1 MYHPRFKGNHYEIGL
16 KYGGLLKKNNIDL
29 FGLTELDD
37 FQFNYGI
44 QSERILRK
52 CFPEACEE
60 IRGMTDGVGVPYQ
73 RFSAWLMCISV
84 CLEIPGCS
92 MIAFK
97 KVGKVL
103 FGRNN
108 DLPPIFRKIS
118 SSALYAPSNG
128 YSFIANSSAFVSAED
143 GINEKG
149 LAVGMTYVWAK
160 ELKAGFSSMFFIR
173 YILEKCATV
182 EEGLKAIQNIPIG
195 GAYHLILADKNEIVH
210 VECSPQK
217 IKINRG
223 DFAVA
228 SNHFVSEEMKK
239 YEEAKNLYCSNER
252 YKTGYDALSKG
263 FDKVAVGYAKDI
275 LSGKLGFMCQYD
287 KELNFDT
294 VWSSVFDISNNK
306 IYRAEGNPSRTRF
319 KEDIRF
325 NRGVLKE
332 KNEQGGRC

>member
-1 MYHPRFKGNHYEIGL
+1 MYHPRFKGIHYEIGL
-16 KYGGLLKKNNIDL
+16 KYGGLLKKNNIDF

-37 FQFNYGI
+37 FQSNYGI

-52 CFPEACEE
+52 YFPEACEE
-60 IRGMTDGVGVPYQ
+60 IRGMADGVGVDYQ

-84 CLEIPGCS
+84 CLEIPGCT
-92 MIAFK
+92 MIAMK
-97 KVGKVL
+97 KVNKVL

-108 DLPPIFRKIS
+108 DLPPIFRKIG
-118 SSALYAPSNG
+118 SSALYESSNA

-149 LAVGMTYVWAK
+149 LAVGMTYVCAK
-160 ELKAGFSSMFFIR
+160 ELKAGFSSMFFVR
-173 YILEKCATV
+173 YILEKCANV

-195 GAYHLILADKNEIVH
+195 GAYHLILADKNEFVH

-217 IKINRG
+217 IKINGG

-228 SNHFVSEEMKK
+228 SNHFASEEMKK
-239 YEEAKNLYCSNER
+239 YEETKNLYCSNER

-263 FDKVAVGYAKDI
+263 FDKVSVGYAKDI

-306 IYRAEGNPSRTRF
+306 IFRAEGNPSRTNF
-319 KEDIRF
+319 EEDIRL
-325 NRGVLKE
+325 NLGILK
-332 KNEQGGRC
+332 KKKSIKTK

>member
-1 MYHPRFKGNHYEIGL
+1 MYHPRFKGDHYEIGL

-37 FQFNYGI
+37 FQFNYGM
-44 QSERILRK
+44 QSERIVRT

-60 IRGMTDGVGVPYQ
+60 MRGMADGAGVPYQ
-73 RFSAWLMCISV
+73 RFSASLMCVSV
-84 CLEIPGCS
+84 CLAIPGCS

-97 KVGKVL
+97 KDGNVV

-118 SSALYAPSNG
+118 SSALYTPSHG

-149 LAVGMTYVWAK
+149 LAIGMTYVWAK
-160 ELKAGFSSMFFIR
+160 ELKAGCNSMFFVR

-182 EEGLKAIQNIPIG
+182 QEGLRAIHNIPIG
-195 GAYHLILADKNEIVH
+195 GAYHLIVVDKNEIVH

-217 IKINRG
+217 TKTNRG
-223 DFAVA
+223 SFAIA
-228 SNHFVSEEMKK
+228 TNHFVSEEMKK
-239 YEEAKNLYCSNER
+239 YEETKNLYYSYER

-263 FDKVAVGYAKDI
+263 FDNVAVRHAKDI
-275 LSGKLGFMCQYD
+275 LSGKFGFMCQYE

-294 VWSSVFDISNNK
+294 VWSSVFDISHNK
-306 IYRAEGNPSRTRF
+306 IYRAEGNSSRTKF
-319 KEDIRF
+319 KEDIRL
-325 NRGVLKE
+325 NLDY
-332 KNEQGGRC
+332 